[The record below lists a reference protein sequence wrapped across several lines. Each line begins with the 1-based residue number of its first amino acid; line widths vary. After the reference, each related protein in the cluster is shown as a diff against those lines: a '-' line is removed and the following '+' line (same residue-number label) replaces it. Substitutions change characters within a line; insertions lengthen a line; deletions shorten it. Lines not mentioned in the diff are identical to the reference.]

1 MYNYQDYLESADKLK
16 QKLNGFEPQVLLI
29 LGSGLG
35 KLAELIHD
43 PIYVPYSELPHF
55 QVSTAIGHAGRFA
68 AGTLS
73 GKRVLIMQGRLHM
86 YEGYTPQQVTFPVR
100 VAKLIGI
107 DTLVITNAAGGINTD
122 FKVGDIIILK
132 DFIRLSFPDPLM
144 GPNIE
149 EFGPRFPDMSFVFD
163 REFRSIFRAI
173 MESNNDPPK
182 EGVYFYASGPQYET
196 PAEIRAMRLLGGDVV
211 GMSTVPECIV
221 ARHAGMRI
229 LGLSLV
235 SNMAAGVLE
244 QPLSGEEVI
253 AAGEAAFGRFSKYVL
268 EFLGR
273 I

>member
-1 MYNYQDYLESADKLK
+1 MYKYQDYLDSANALK
-16 QKLNGFEPQVLLI
+16 QKLNGFEPEVLLI

-35 KLAELIHD
+35 KLAELLKD
-43 PIYVPYSELPHF
+43 PIYIPYGELPHF

-68 AGTLS
+68 AGLLS

-86 YEGYTPQQVTFPVR
+86 YEGYTPQEVTLPIR

-107 DTLVITNAAGGINTD
+107 DKLVITNAAGGINTSYE
-122 FKVGDIIILK
+122 VGDIIILK
-132 DFIRLSFPDPLM
+132 DFIRLSFPDPLI

-163 REFRSIFRAI
+163 RDYRANFMGI
-173 MESNNDPPK
+173 MKSNNETPK

-196 PAEIRAMRLLGGDVV
+196 PAEIRAMRILGGDLV

-221 ARHAGMRI
+221 AKHAGMRI

-253 AAGEAAFGRFSKYVL
+253 AAGEAAFDKFSKLLL
-268 EFLGR
+268 EFLER
-273 I
+273 M